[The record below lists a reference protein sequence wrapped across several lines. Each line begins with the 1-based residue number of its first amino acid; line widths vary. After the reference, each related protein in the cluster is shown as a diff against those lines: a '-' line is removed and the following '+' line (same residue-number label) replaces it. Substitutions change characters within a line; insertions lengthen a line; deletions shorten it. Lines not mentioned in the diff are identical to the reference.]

1 MFTKKN
7 GNLKMVSESV
17 YLHYLSSLLDG
28 DKEQCTQIVN
38 ALLDREVTV
47 KEIYLRLFQRSL
59 YRIGELWEKERCTIA
74 EEHIATK
81 ITESLVDLVVARM
94 DPAPKEGKSALI
106 TCIDK
111 EYHELGARMVANFFE
126 INGWHTN
133 FLGSNT
139 PRNEIIS
146 HIKKRRPNVLGISN
160 NFYINFLRLLKL
172 IDELQK
178 EFPDLDIIVGGQ
190 ALTEGKDELFKR
202 FPKVKYLESL
212 NDLEEYIETYK

>member
-1 MFTKKN
+1 MI
-7 GNLKMVSESV
+7 SESV

-38 ALLDREVTV
+38 ALLDKNIPV
-47 KEIYLRLFQRSL
+47 KDIYLNLFQRSL
-59 YRIGELWEKERCTIA
+59 YRIGELWEKDRCSIA
-74 EEHIATK
+74 DEHIATK
-81 ITESLVDLVVARM
+81 ITEGLVEIVASKAESASQDGR
-94 DPAPKEGKSALI
+94 SALI

-111 EYHELGARMVANFFE
+111 EYHELGARMVANFFQ
-126 INGWHTN
+126 INGWNTN

-139 PRNEIIS
+139 PRSEVVSIV
-146 HIKKRRPNVLGISN
+146 KKRKPNVLGISN

-178 EFPDLDIIVGGQ
+178 EFPELDIIVGGQ
-190 ALTEGKDELFKR
+190 ALAEGKEELFKR

-212 NDLEEYIETYK
+212 NDLEEYIEKFE